1 MNNTRSVS
9 NEWVYWFLS
18 VDVVCVLVTSLLR
31 YIPHESN
38 IIGYSTFKLLL
49 RQVELGVEMNIGSW
63 WLGLN
68 IFFAALISYEIF
80 SVMEDK
86 RKFSWLILSIVFLG
100 LSVDEVGSIH
110 ERVFSSWYVI
120 LGVFLVGIFPFA
132 YAIWE
137 LFRARESR
145 KSAVLILIGFGVMTL
160 AVPMEY
166 LEHHLTW
173 PSSLVG
179 LRIGFE
185 EGFEVF
191 GALICLVAIVQQRRD
206 LPWSNT
212 LSRVVPNPFL
222 MRGLYSILAG
232 GFIIHTISSILTSLF
247 WKIGARGSPS
257 VYYPSFVFVI
267 VGSSCF
273 WASHYGNVTR
283 KKMWLYRSVV
293 MFYMSLVS
301 FYLILPETTF
311 QYFAFIGDISIVDKI
326 STLWFSYILV
336 LLCILYRNNSVS
348 VLAKYLLVLLFISV
362 FYLSYSVGHQMAY
375 SIAAGIASL
384 LIGLFVL
391 YECYSVDCDIKMDN
405 DLYKTAFR

>member
-1 MNNTRSVS
+1 MNNTKSVS

-31 YIPHESN
+31 YMPHESN

-68 IFFAALISYEIF
+68 IFLAALISYEIF

-120 LGVFLVGIFPFA
+120 LGVFLVGIIPFA

-222 MRGLYSILAG
+222 MRGLYSILVG
-232 GFIIHTISSILTSLF
+232 GFLMHIISSIPISLF

-283 KKMWLYRSVV
+283 KKMWLCRSVV

-311 QYFAFIGDISIVDKI
+311 QYFAFIGGISIVDKI

-391 YECYSVDCDIKMDN
+391 YDYYSVDCDIKMDN